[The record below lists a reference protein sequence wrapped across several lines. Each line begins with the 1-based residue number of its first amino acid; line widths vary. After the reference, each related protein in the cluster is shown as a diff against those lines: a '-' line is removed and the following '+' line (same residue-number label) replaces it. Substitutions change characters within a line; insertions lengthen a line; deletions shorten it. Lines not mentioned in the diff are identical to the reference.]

1 MTLAIKYRPV
11 VWGDLVGQETNT
23 RIITSMLR
31 REQHHPFFIFSGPR
45 GVGKTTAA
53 RILARSLN
61 CQEQEDGSVDPCGKC
76 TACTTID
83 AGSCPD
89 VVELDAASHGGVQSI
104 RRIRD
109 LSLYRPIQVRN
120 RVVILDEAHAMSR
133 EAFQA
138 MLKILEEPPPYMTF
152 VMCTTEVH
160 SIPDTIIS
168 RAFPFE
174 FRRISARDIFA
185 RIKMIAEAEDLN
197 ITDGALR
204 LISVHVSGGLRDAI
218 TLMEQVSTL
227 EETVDEET
235 VVGVLGLLVRSEVA
249 KFYSYIIIKQRAKVF
264 MWTQEMTKRGIEASV
279 VLSALLGYVRDL
291 MAASVGHRGDLNDA
305 DYDKAREQ
313 AKQLG
318 NQLIPVANELMEL
331 EQRSKNSPVP
341 VSILIE
347 LSLSKMVI

>member
-1 MTLAIKYRPV
+1 MTFALKYRPI

-31 REQHHPFFIFSGPR
+31 RGQRHPFFIFSGPR

-53 RILARSLN
+53 RILAKALN
-61 CQEQEDGSVDPCGKC
+61 CKDQEDGEVDPCGTC
-76 TACTTID
+76 SACTSID
-83 AGSCPD
+83 ADACPD
-89 VVELDAASHGGVQSI
+89 VEEMDAASHGGVASI
-104 RRIRD
+104 RRIRE

-138 MLKILEEPPPYMTF
+138 MLKILEEPPAFMTF
-152 VMCTTEVH
+152 IMCTTEVH

-185 RIKMIAEAEDLN
+185 RLKMIAEAEDLN
-197 ITDGALR
+197 ITDEALR

-227 EETVDEET
+227 EDVVDAET

-249 KFYSYIIIKQRAKVF
+249 KLYSYLIKKQRAKVF

-291 MAASVGHRGDLNDA
+291 MAVSVGHRGDLNDV
-305 DYDKAREQ
+305 DYDMARVQ
-313 AKQLG
+313 AKLLG
-318 NQLIPVANELMEL
+318 KDLIPIANDLMDL
-331 EQRSKNSPVP
+331 EQRSKNSAVP
-341 VSILIE
+341 ASTLIE